1 MPSVSPVLATVT
13 VCVPSIPSSCL
24 SMGEFPERR
33 QLNPKK
39 QQWLSVLIDTPG
51 DIPPESAEM
60 SFSAQPGI
68 LEVCRLVSKMEIN
81 YDSF

>member
-1 MPSVSPVLATVT
+1 METAKSKETTV
-13 VCVPSIPSSCL
+13 
-24 SMGEFPERR
+24 
-33 QLNPKK
+33 
-39 QQWLSVLIDTPG
+39 LSVLIDTPG

-68 LEVCRLVSKMEIN
+68 LEACRLVSKMEIN